1 MASIT
6 KRDGRPLPWCVRW
19 REPETK
25 KGCWKCFATKRE
37 AEDFRE
43 KVGQS
48 LRSNTYVSPRP
59 VPFDEYAKDW
69 LARKRPTV
77 SPNGHGVHR
86 WAVEGHLL
94 PAFGA
99 MALQSIRPDRLE
111 RFQADLLTHVDPGTQ
126 KQLSPRSVQ
135 IIRQTLASILKD
147 ARRKGYLVAN
157 PMEAVD
163 QVSVPKREMRFLTVE
178 QIGELV
184 RIAGQLY
191 GTLFA
196 VQALCGLR
204 AGEALGLQWRD
215 LDLAAGRLTVRR
227 QVVWLRKKDLAPGE
241 PTWRL
246 VEPKSEAGKRMVE
259 IPGPLIRG
267 LEGYRAWRN
276 GSVSPEAL
284 VFSTEKGT
292 PLQQHNIRKRHF
304 MPALKAMGLTGI
316 RPHDFRRTFVAMHVA
331 AGTHPK
337 LVQTRIGHSNI
348 ALTMDVY
355 GKLAGDIALAE
366 EQTARLDTLAGLA
379 FLPAHTGSHWL
390 TGASETDVKGD
401 NRRQANG
408 VQVPDI
414 PEQTGQTT
422 TDQKPGVC
430 SVSKG
435 SPLLSPLVGSGLAR
449 SPGGAPLTVSAVS
462 SFVPV

>member
-1 MASIT
+1 MASIQ

-25 KGCWKCFATKRE
+25 RGCWKCFATKRE

-48 LRSNTYVSPRP
+48 IRNNTYISPQP
-59 VPFDEYAKDW
+59 QPFDAYAKDW
-69 LARKRPTV
+69 LERKRPTV
-77 SPNGHGVHR
+77 SPNAHNVHR
-86 WAVEGHLL
+86 WAVEGHLI

-99 MALQSIRPDRLE
+99 LPLQHIRPDRLE
-111 RFQADLLTHVDPGTQ
+111 RFQADLLTHVDPETK

-135 IIRQTLASILKD
+135 IIRQALGSILTD

-163 QVSVPKREMRFLTVE
+163 PVHVPKRELRFLTVE
-178 QIGELV
+178 QLGELV
-184 RIAGQLY
+184 RAAGQLY

-196 VQALCGLR
+196 VQAFCGLR
-204 AGEALGLQWRD
+204 AGEVLALQWRD
-215 LDLAAGRLTVRR
+215 LDLTAGRLTVRR
-227 QVVWLRKKDLAPGE
+227 QVVWLRKKDLPPGA

-246 VEPKSEAGKRMVE
+246 VEPKSEAGTRVVE
-259 IPGPLIRG
+259 IPGPLVRG

-276 GSVSPEAL
+276 GAVAPEAL
-284 VFSTEKGT
+284 VFSTERGT
-292 PLQQHNIRKRHF
+292 PLQQRNIRKRHF
-304 MPALKAMGLTGI
+304 LPALTALGLAGI

-348 ALTMDVY
+348 SLTMDVY

-366 EQTARLDTLAGLA
+366 EQSARLDSLAGRAL
-379 FLPAHTGSHWL
+379 LPSPAGSHWL
-390 TGASETDVKGD
+390 TGASETDVTGD
-401 NRRQANG
+401 NGRQA
-408 VQVPDI
+408 
-414 PEQTGQTT
+414 
-422 TDQKPGVC
+422 
-430 SVSKG
+430 
-435 SPLLSPLVGSGLAR
+435 
-449 SPGGAPLTVSAVS
+449 
-462 SFVPV
+462 